1 MHEAHS
7 GIVTYLEGWKSTC
20 MLRCVHMLLGT
31 TEDGPKDSPSPD
43 LEALKKQEVK
53 VKAGL

>member
-1 MHEAHS
+1 
-7 GIVTYLEGWKSTC
+7 

-31 TEDGPKDSPSPD
+31 TEEGPQDSTSPD
-43 LEALKKQEVK
+43 IEALKKQEVK